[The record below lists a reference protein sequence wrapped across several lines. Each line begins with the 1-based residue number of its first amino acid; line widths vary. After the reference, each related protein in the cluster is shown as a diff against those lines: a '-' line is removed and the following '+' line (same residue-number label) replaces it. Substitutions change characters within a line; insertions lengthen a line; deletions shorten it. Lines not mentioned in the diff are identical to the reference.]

1 MVKSKPK
8 IESLGL
14 PQKAILRE
22 PFLRKRL
29 DRKEIR
35 PRNNGMPMYLFMYT
49 RTLLTRKNLLC
60 ELNNRRENVKNITLN
75 S

>member
-1 MVKSKPK
+1 
-8 IESLGL
+8 
-14 PQKAILRE
+14 
-22 PFLRKRL
+22 
-29 DRKEIR
+29 
-35 PRNNGMPMYLFMYT
+35 MYLFMYT